1 VCIYVSDRCLSS
13 EMKYPVVADCPNDKH
28 FCLLS
33 VLLLLVNSKRCLSGN
48 TAEAIQRVDP
58 QFIRVAKI
66 EQSLTPG
73 RNNGF
78 LNMLKKM
85 KEKALALDANARNG
99 SESSS
104 PAAVLG
110 TTAWSIQDTSSQIS
124 NGGSVDGHGPKY
136 TAIVEAL
143 QLLKPTKL
151 ELVDNSYQHA
161 GHAGNDMDGESH
173 FDLTVVASAFEGLN
187 LVKRHQLIYMVLG
200 DIMPQ
205 IHALQIQSLTP
216 TEAEQ
221 RGL

>member
-1 VCIYVSDRCLSS
+1 
-13 EMKYPVVADCPNDKH
+13 
-28 FCLLS
+28 
-33 VLLLLVNSKRCLSGN
+33 
-48 TAEAIQRVDP
+48 
-58 QFIRVAKI
+58 
-66 EQSLTPG
+66 
-73 RNNGF
+73 
-78 LNMLKKM
+78 MLKKM
-85 KEKALALDANARNG
+85 KEKALALDANARNE
-99 SESSS
+99 SESSP

-110 TTAWSIQDTSSQIS
+110 TTAGSIQDTSSKIS

-151 ELVDNSYQHA
+151 DLVDNSYQHA